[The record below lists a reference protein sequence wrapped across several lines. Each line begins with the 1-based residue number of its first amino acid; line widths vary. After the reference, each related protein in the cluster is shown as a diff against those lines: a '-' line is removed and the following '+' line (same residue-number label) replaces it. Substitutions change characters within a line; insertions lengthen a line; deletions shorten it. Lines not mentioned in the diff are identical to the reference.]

1 MPNDR
6 RLREV
11 RAERQRL
18 RIIEL
23 LEQLADVDPH
33 DQCPECGCFFKGL
46 AQHREHCDGFDS

>member
-6 RLREV
+6 RLREA

-23 LEQLADVDPH
+23 LEAIADVDPH
-33 DQCPECGCFFKGL
+33 DQCPECGRFFKGL
-46 AQHREHCDGFDS
+46 AQHREHCDGLDS